1 MRVVLARG
9 FATATLLL
17 TALITISRGEDLKTT
32 TSLRF
37 VPADAGFYMSSMRL
51 EEQYNK
57 FIKSRAYDRLY
68 NMPSV
73 QLGLNLLQAQYRS
86 KTFAPLRDFLKKKAN
101 KELVD
106 LLQDAGTQEI
116 FAYSDPA
123 LIESFALIQEI
134 GNDVR
139 FSRMQAGLTGQ
150 EPDEEAQKAVIREA
164 VTQLL
169 KSKDKLRFSPIVF
182 GAKIT
187 KPEIARAQL
196 DRLEK
201 LADENLPSIEEAQF
215 EVTRQQIAGGDFLT
229 VSLALQSI
237 DWTDLESEIDED
249 VAEEVKPLLDHL
261 KSKTLLVS
269 LGVRDGYFIFT
280 AGESNEH
287 LKLLGQGMTLAD
299 VPDFQKIF
307 PHQDQRITNVWYAS
321 RRLIE
326 IQQKSAS
333 AQILALSGVVRQAM
347 EASDT
352 PDATKEAFEKDLKSL
367 EERVN
372 QETTGTPYSTVGCS
386 FLTDRG
392 TESFNYEVG
401 AAGAQTGTP
410 LPILSHVGGSPLLFA
425 VTRSVASPDEYKEMR
440 PILQRILGYV
450 DTTVVSNIDDDDKG
464 EYEHFRT
471 LAVPYLKR
479 LDGLLG
485 DYFVPALQDGQIGL
499 VVDAKATSTK
509 WFAEMPEASEP
520 LPMLELGIVLG
531 LSDQEKFLSGMDQ
544 LYTFIGDL
552 MKTIQAEN
560 PDDGPDVDLPPWSQR
575 GVAGGNLYLIEIP
588 KKLGVDGQLA
598 GTLGVGADYA
608 IFTTSIPQAER
619 VILEKPFEFDGP
631 LAGKT
636 NLLSAQHVDFAG
648 FIDAL
653 VPWVN
658 YGFAQ
663 IPQEEGAASGFGV
676 NAIHGQVESVL
687 SVLRCYRGT
696 TAIRY
701 AEKDTI
707 VTHTES
713 RFVDLEDQQ

>member
-1 MRVVLARG
+1 MRVVLAR

-17 TALITISRGEDLKTT
+17 SALISISRGDDLKTT

-68 NMPSV
+68 NMPSI

-86 KTFAPLRDFLKKKAN
+86 KNLAPLRDFLKKKTN
-101 KELVD
+101 KDLVD

-123 LIESFALIQEI
+123 LIESFALLQEI

-139 FSRMQAGLTGQ
+139 FAGMQAQITG
-150 EPDEEAQKAVIREA
+150 EEDDEEAQKKVVREA
-164 VTQLL
+164 VARLL
-169 KSKDKLRFSPIVF
+169 KSKDKLRFSPIVV

-196 DRLEK
+196 DRLEQ
-201 LADENLPSIEEAQF
+201 LADEHLPSIEEARF
-215 EVTRQQIAGGDFLT
+215 EVSRQEIAGGDFLT
-229 VSLALQSI
+229 ISLALKSI

-269 LGVRDGYFIFT
+269 LGVRDGYFLFT
-280 AGESNEH
+280 AGESNDH
-287 LKLLGQGMTLAD
+287 LKLLGQGKTLAD
-299 VPDFQKIF
+299 VPDFQKIL
-307 PHQDQRITNVWYAS
+307 PHQDQRITSVWYSS

-326 IQQKSAS
+326 IQQKSAA
-333 AQILALSGVVRQAM
+333 AQILAVSDVVRQAM
-347 EASDT
+347 EASNT

-372 QETTGTPYSTVGCS
+372 KETTGTPYSTVGCA

-392 TESFNYEVG
+392 TESFQYEVG

-440 PILQRILGYV
+440 PTLQRILGYL
-450 DTTVVSNIDDDDKG
+450 DTTVLSNIDADDKG
-464 EYEHFRT
+464 EYEHFRQ

-479 LDGLLG
+479 LDVLLG
-485 DYFVPALQDGQIGL
+485 DYFVPALQDGQIG
-499 VVDAKATSTK
+499 VVIDAKATSTQ
-509 WFAEMPEASEP
+509 WFSEMPEAPEP
-520 LPMLELGIVLG
+520 LPMLELGLVLG

-552 MKTIQAEN
+552 MKTIQAES
-560 PDDGPDVDLPPWSQR
+560 PDDLPDVDLPAWSER
-575 GVAGGNLYLIEIP
+575 SVAGGSLYMIELP
-588 KKLGVDGQLA
+588 KEAGVDGQLA
-598 GTLGVGADYA
+598 GTLGVGSNYA
-608 IFTTSIPQAER
+608 IFTTSVPQAER
-619 VILEKPFEFDGP
+619 VILEKPFQFEGP
-631 LAGKT
+631 LAGKS

-653 VPWVN
+653 VPWIN

-701 AEKDTI
+701 VEKDAI

-713 RFVDLEDQQ
+713 RFVDLEEQE

>member
-101 KELVD
+101 KDLVD

-134 GNDVR
+134 SNDVR
-139 FSRMQAGLTGQ
+139 FAQMRAGIAG
-150 EPDEEAQKAVIREA
+150 EEDEEAQKKVIREIVA
-164 VTQLL
+164 RLL

-182 GAKIT
+182 GARIT
-187 KPEIARAQL
+187 KPEVARAQL

-201 LADENLPSIEEAQF
+201 LADESLPSIEQAKF
-215 EVTRQQIAGGDFLT
+215 EVSRQQLAGGDFLT
-229 VSLALQSI
+229 ISLALKSI
-237 DWTDLESEIDED
+237 DWTDLESEIDEE

-269 LGVRDGYFIFT
+269 LGVRDGYFFFT
-280 AGESNEH
+280 AGESNDH
-287 LKLLGQGMTLAD
+287 LKLLGQGKTLAD

-307 PHQDQRITNVWYAS
+307 PHQDQKITNIWYSS

-326 IQQKSAS
+326 IQQQA
-333 AQILALSGVVRQAM
+333 AAGQIMALSGVVRQAM
-347 EASDT
+347 DASNT

-367 EERVN
+367 EERVK
-372 QETTGTPYSTVGCS
+372 QETTGTPHATVGCS

-392 TESFNYEVG
+392 TESFQYEVG
-401 AAGAQTGTP
+401 GVGKQTGTP

-425 VTRSVASPDEYKEMR
+425 VTRSQASPDEYKEMR
-440 PILQRILGYV
+440 PTLQRILGYV
-450 DTTVVSNIDDDDKG
+450 DTTVLSNIDEDDKG
-464 EYEHFRT
+464 EYEHFRQ

-479 LDGLLG
+479 FDVLLG

-499 VVDAKATSTK
+499 VIDAKATSTQ
-509 WFAEMPEASEP
+509 WFRDMPEASEP

-531 LSDQEKFLSGMDQ
+531 LSDQDKFLSGMDQ
-544 LYTFIGDL
+544 LYTFVGDL
-552 MKTIQAEN
+552 MKTIQAES
-560 PDDGPDVDLPPWSQR
+560 PDDLPEIDLPAWSER
-575 GVAGGNLYLIEIP
+575 GVAGGNVYLIEIP
-588 KKLGVDGQLA
+588 KAAGVDGQLA
-598 GTLGVGADYA
+598 GTLGVGSSYA

-619 VILEKPFEFDGP
+619 VILEKPFQFEGP

-636 NLLSAQHVDFAG
+636 NLLSVQHVNFAG

-653 VPWVN
+653 VPWIN

-701 AEKDTI
+701 VEKDTI
-707 VTHTES
+707 VTQTES
-713 RFVDLEDQQ
+713 RFVDLEDNE

>member
-101 KELVD
+101 KDLVD

-134 GNDVR
+134 SNDVR
-139 FSRMQAGLTGQ
+139 FAQMRAGIAG
-150 EPDEEAQKAVIREA
+150 EEDEEAQKKVIREIVA
-164 VTQLL
+164 RLL

-182 GAKIT
+182 GARIT
-187 KPEIARAQL
+187 KPEVARAQL

-201 LADENLPSIEEAQF
+201 LADENLPSIEQAKF
-215 EVTRQQIAGGDFLT
+215 EVSRQQLAGGDFLT
-229 VSLALQSI
+229 ISLALKSI

-269 LGVRDGYFIFT
+269 LGVRDGYFFFT
-280 AGESNEH
+280 AGESNDH
-287 LKLLGQGMTLAD
+287 LKLLGQGKTLAD

-307 PHQDQRITNVWYAS
+307 PHQDQKITNIWYSS

-326 IQQKSAS
+326 IQQQA
-333 AQILALSGVVRQAM
+333 AAGQIMALSGVVRQAM
-347 EASDT
+347 DASNT

-367 EERVN
+367 EERVK
-372 QETTGTPYSTVGCS
+372 QETTGTPHATVGCS

-392 TESFNYEVG
+392 TESFQYEVG
-401 AAGAQTGTP
+401 GVGKQTGTP

-425 VTRSVASPDEYKEMR
+425 VTRSQASPDEYKEMR
-440 PILQRILGYV
+440 PTLQRILGYV
-450 DTTVVSNIDDDDKG
+450 DTTVLSNIDEDDKG
-464 EYEHFRT
+464 EYEHFRQ

-479 LDGLLG
+479 FDVLLG

-499 VVDAKATSTK
+499 VIDAKATSTQ
-509 WFAEMPEASEP
+509 WFRDMPEASEP

-531 LSDQEKFLSGMDQ
+531 LSDQDKFLSGMDQ
-544 LYTFIGDL
+544 LYTFVGDL
-552 MKTIQAEN
+552 MKTIQAES
-560 PDDGPDVDLPPWSQR
+560 PDDLPEIDLPAWSER
-575 GVAGGNLYLIEIP
+575 GVAGGNVYLIEIP
-588 KKLGVDGQLA
+588 KAAGVDGQLA
-598 GTLGVGADYA
+598 GTLGVGSSYA

-619 VILEKPFEFDGP
+619 VILEKPFPFEGP

-636 NLLSAQHVDFAG
+636 NLLSVQHVNFAG

-653 VPWVN
+653 VPWIN

-701 AEKDTI
+701 VEKDTI

-713 RFVDLEDQQ
+713 RFVDLEDNE

>member
-17 TALITISRGEDLKTT
+17 TTLIAVCRGEDLKTT

-101 KELVD
+101 KDLVD

-134 GNDVR
+134 SNDVR
-139 FSRMQAGLTGQ
+139 FAQMQAGIAG
-150 EPDEEAQKAVIREA
+150 EEDEEAQKKVIREIVA
-164 VTQLL
+164 RLL

-187 KPEIARAQL
+187 KPEVARAQL

-201 LADENLPSIEEAQF
+201 MADENLPSIEQAKF
-215 EVTRQQIAGGDFLT
+215 EVSRQQIAGGDFLT
-229 VSLALQSI
+229 ISLALKSI

-269 LGVRDGYFIFT
+269 LGVRDGYFFFT
-280 AGESNEH
+280 AGESNDH
-287 LKLLGQGMTLAD
+287 LKLLGQGKTLAD

-307 PHQDQRITNVWYAS
+307 PHQDQKITNIWYSS

-326 IQQKSAS
+326 IQQQA
-333 AQILALSGVVRQAM
+333 AAGQIMALSGVVRQAM
-347 EASDT
+347 DASNT

-367 EERVN
+367 EERVK
-372 QETTGTPYSTVGCS
+372 QETTGTPHATVGCS

-392 TESFNYEVG
+392 TESFQYEVG
-401 AAGAQTGTP
+401 GVGKQTGTP

-425 VTRSVASPDEYKEMR
+425 VTRSQASPDEYKEMR
-440 PILQRILGYV
+440 PTLQRILGYV
-450 DTTVVSNIDDDDKG
+450 DTTVLSNIDEDDKG
-464 EYEHFRT
+464 EYEHFRQ

-479 LDGLLG
+479 FDVLLG

-499 VVDAKATSTK
+499 VIDAKATSTQ
-509 WFAEMPEASEP
+509 WFRDMPEASEP

-531 LSDQEKFLSGMDQ
+531 LSDQDKFLSGMDQ
-544 LYTFIGDL
+544 LYTFVGDL
-552 MKTIQAEN
+552 MKTIQAES
-560 PDDGPDVDLPPWSQR
+560 PDDLPEIDLPAWSER
-575 GVAGGNLYLIEIP
+575 GVAGGNVYLIEIP
-588 KKLGVDGQLA
+588 KAAGVDDQLA
-598 GTLGVGADYA
+598 GTLGVGSSYA

-619 VILEKPFEFDGP
+619 VILEKPFQFEGP

-636 NLLSAQHVDFAG
+636 NLLSVQHVNFAG

-653 VPWVN
+653 VPWIN

-701 AEKDTI
+701 AEKDAI

-713 RFVDLEDQQ
+713 RFVDLEEQQ